1 MVVSGGVEN
10 ITHLMEEERET
21 KMNEE
26 KKDKI
31 IEDIEKTDS
40 NSNERIRVALRSF
53 QETQFLDIRK
63 FYKSEESGEY
73 FPTRKGLAIP
83 LNLIPQLKE
92 ALVKVLEEVEDWSV
106 RYE

>member
-1 MVVSGGVEN
+1 
-10 ITHLMEEERET
+10 
-21 KMNEE
+21 MNKDKE
-26 KKDKI
+26 DKI
-31 IEDIEKTDS
+31 IEDIDKIDS
-40 NSNERIRVALRSF
+40 NSNEKIRVALRSF

-63 FYKSEESGEY
+63 FYQGGKSGEW

-92 ALVKVLEEVEDWSV
+92 ALIKVLEEVEDWSV

>member
-1 MVVSGGVEN
+1 MIN
-10 ITHLMEEERET
+10 KRKET
-21 KMNEE
+21 LRMNE
-26 KKDKI
+26 KKEDKI
-31 IEDIEKTDS
+31 IKDIEKTDS

-63 FYKSEESGEY
+63 FYKSGESGEW

-83 LNLIPQLKE
+83 LDLIPQLKD
-92 ALVKVLEEVEDWSV
+92 ALIKVLEEVGDWSV